1 MGLLSATTLS
11 GGWIVLLGAGAAF
24 LTSTATNHFLTK
36 LEIGGKTIE
45 GHWNDLVDW
54 LIWWD

>member
-1 MGLLSATTLS
+1 MLSATTLS

-24 LTSTATNHFLTK
+24 LTSTAINHFLTK
-36 LEIGGKTIE
+36 LEIEGKTIE